1 MHLLSAPVQ
10 PPRLAPLT
18 VRGRRWTWGERTLV
32 MGVLNVTPD
41 SFSDGGRFDRL
52 PAAIDHAAALIA
64 AGADILDV
72 GGESTRPGHEPV
84 AADIE
89 LERVLPVIEAV
100 RQRWD
105 VPISIDTRKPVVA
118 QAAVAAG
125 ADIVNDVHGL
135 LREPE
140 MVGVVAAAGVPVIV
154 MHWDETETGPGLM
167 PAIAAGLAASVATA
181 RAAGIPDERIII
193 DPGIGFGKDAAG
205 NLQLLREL
213 AELKSFGLPILIGPS
228 RKRFIGHVLGL
239 PVEERLEGTAAAVAL
254 GIAGGADIVRV
265 HDVGPLRRVAQM
277 ADAIVRGN
285 IA

>member
-1 MHLLSAPVQ
+1 MHLVPAVT
-10 PPRLAPLT
+10 RPLRPGPLV
-18 VRGRRWTWGERTLV
+18 VRGRQWTWGERTLV

-64 AGADILDV
+64 AGADILDI

-84 AADIE
+84 PLEVE
-89 LERVLPVIEAV
+89 LERVVPVIAAV
-100 RQRWD
+100 RERWD
-105 VPISIDTRKPVVA
+105 IPVSIDTRKSAVA
-118 QAAVAAG
+118 AAALAAG

-135 LREPE
+135 LRDPD
-140 MVGVVAAAGVPVIV
+140 MAKVAAAADAPVIV
-154 MHWDETETGPGLM
+154 MHWDDVATGPALM
-167 PAIAAGLAASVATA
+167 PGIMAGLTMSVAAA
-181 RAAGIPDERIII
+181 RAAGIPDHRIII

-213 AELKSFGLPILIGPS
+213 SELQSFGLPVLVGPS

-254 GIAGGADIVRV
+254 AIAGGADIVRV

-277 ADAIVRGN
+277 ADAIVRGT
-285 IA
+285 A